1 MYVQPH
7 RQIGVRWARFASP
20 GTRVAGKKKSKEKLW
35 WWDREGGG
43 HDLRN
48 ARGDSLPNLNQGA
61 NLWSGGRHTVT
72 GRWIHQ
78 KMVSFKLYKFA
89 PKGVLPT
96 RPQYRTERG
105 RSCREQQ
112 RDDHHYDND
121 YVEPPLPNP
130 PKHACWVF
138 QNTKFKNLNIKISF
152 EWVRNFQKNQV
163 SWVYHPK
170 YCKW

>member
-1 MYVQPH
+1 M
-7 RQIGVRWARFASP
+7 G
-20 GTRVAGKKKSKEKLW
+20 
-35 WWDREGGG
+35 REGGG

-121 YVEPPLPNP
+121 YVESPLTEVCLLHPLIERASNAP
-130 PKHACWVF
+130 AAIRFLPDAS
-138 QNTKFKNLNIKISF
+138 LISSD
-152 EWVRNFQKNQV
+152 R
-163 SWVYHPK
+163 
-170 YCKW
+170 

>member
-1 MYVQPH
+1 MGTGRAAATIFEMPEAI
-7 RQIGVRWARFASP
+7 RCPILTREQIYGAVG
-20 GTRVAGKKKSKEKLW
+20 GT
-35 WWDREGGG
+35 
-43 HDLRN
+43 
-48 ARGDSLPNLNQGA
+48 
-61 NLWSGGRHTVT
+61 HTVT

-121 YVEPPLPNP
+121 YVESPLPNVCLLHP
-130 PKHACWVF
+130 LSKRATNAPAAIRF
-138 QNTKFKNLNIKISF
+138 LPDASLISSD
-152 EWVRNFQKNQV
+152 R
-163 SWVYHPK
+163 
-170 YCKW
+170 